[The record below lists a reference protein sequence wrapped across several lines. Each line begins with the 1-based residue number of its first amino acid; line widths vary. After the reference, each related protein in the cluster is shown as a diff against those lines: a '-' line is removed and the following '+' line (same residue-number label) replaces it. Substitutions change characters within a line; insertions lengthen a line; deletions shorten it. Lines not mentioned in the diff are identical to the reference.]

1 MKELILD
8 KQSIFVTKF
17 EGDLNLINENIK
29 SVQNL
34 DKEGR
39 EVSNKNGYQSNAIN
53 YGFEELR
60 FEVEKGA
67 SQLLQ
72 DSVFVHHPWLNINNG
87 FSSNS
92 THLHLDKT
100 SGYYFYFTCVYY
112 HEVCCENSPVIFETL
127 IPSIFT
133 QKLEYIPKNQD
144 MVFFWGSI
152 PHSVKSCLQE
162 NHTRISLAFNI
173 QSNRV

>member
-53 YGFEELR
+53 YGFEALR
-60 FEVEKGA
+60 
-67 SQLLQ
+67 S
-72 DSVFVHHPWLNINNG
+72 
-87 FSSNS
+87 
-92 THLHLDKT
+92 
-100 SGYYFYFTCVYY
+100 
-112 HEVCCENSPVIFETL
+112 
-127 IPSIFT
+127 
-133 QKLEYIPKNQD
+133 
-144 MVFFWGSI
+144 
-152 PHSVKSCLQE
+152 
-162 NHTRISLAFNI
+162 
-173 QSNRV
+173 